1 MEIQV
6 GDIVSSLAGRD
17 RGEAFLV
24 VGEMGRFVLL
34 ADGKGPHLPVHPKR
48 KTDGHLSRICACRRP
63 AAQQLQ
69 EGGRATNSEIRKAL
83 AEAVPPGRLTANSNL
98 RREQNLAKDDV
109 IELEGTVIEAL
120 PNAMFQVE
128 LPTGTKSWRIFRASC
143 A

>member
-63 AAQQLQ
+63 GRPAAA
-69 EGGRATNSEIRKAL
+69 GGGKGHE
-83 AEAVPPGRLTANSNL
+83 
-98 RREQNLAKDDV
+98 
-109 IELEGTVIEAL
+109 
-120 PNAMFQVE
+120 
-128 LPTGTKSWRIFRASC
+128 
-143 A
+143 